1 MNTNI
6 CSALSFLTE
15 SPAQDSR
22 YSQHVPEIQGVT
34 IVLDPALIQI
44 REALAQV
51 PYITHIKNQD
61 DYERALE
68 LMDEL
73 IDDYETNKQLT
84 QLLATSIERWED
96 GAGEFTDFNKALASV
111 EPGIAVLKTLM
122 IEYQLGVADLPEL
135 GSKSNVSKLL
145 NTAKGKKL
153 TRQHIEALSKR
164 FAVPPALFF

>member
-1 MNTNI
+1 MLNPT
-6 CSALSFLTE
+6 L
-15 SPAQDSR
+15 
-22 YSQHVPEIQGVT
+22 V
-34 IVLDPALIQI
+34 QI

-51 PYITHIKNQD
+51 PYITHINNQD

-73 IDDYETNKQLT
+73 VNDCDTNKQLVE
-84 QLLATSIERWED
+84 LLTTSIERWED
-96 GAGEFTDFNKALASV
+96 EAYEFADFNKALAGV

-122 IEYQLGVADLPEL
+122 SQHRLGVTDLPEL

-145 NTAKGKKL
+145 NAAEGKKL

-164 FAVPPALFF
+164 FAVSPALFFESPRLF

>member
-1 MNTNI
+1 M
-6 CSALSFLTE
+6 LSL
-15 SPAQDSR
+15 
-22 YSQHVPEIQGVT
+22 
-34 IVLDPALIQI
+34 VLVQI

-51 PYITHIKNQD
+51 PYIIKIHNQD

-73 IDDYETNKQLT
+73 VDDYDTNKQLIE
-84 QLLATSIERWED
+84 LLATSIERWED
-96 GAGEFTDFNKALASV
+96 GVDEFADFNRALGGV

-122 IEYQLGVADLPEL
+122 IQHRLGVADLPEL

-145 NTAKGKKL
+145 NTAEGKKL

-164 FAVPPALFF
+164 FGVSPALFFWAICILR